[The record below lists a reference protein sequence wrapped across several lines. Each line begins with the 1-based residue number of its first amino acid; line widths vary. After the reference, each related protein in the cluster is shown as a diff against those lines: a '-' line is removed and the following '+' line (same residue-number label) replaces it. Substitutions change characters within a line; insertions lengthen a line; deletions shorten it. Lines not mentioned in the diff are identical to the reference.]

1 MPKKEL
7 TALGG
12 DTFAGLFTLGVKQA
26 GFKVLATLEH
36 SNYGAKTARLNHP
49 EVTQHLK
56 LAGESA
62 WREAAEPYAGKVD
75 FMYTQPPCA
84 IWSAARGGVKGS
96 WTSDPRLTW
105 VPDLIDAGL
114 IIRPKAWVWESV
126 CNAWRHGRGYTLEQ
140 AQKWANAGYSVTIIL
155 EDAAYLGVPQH
166 RPRMLLVAHQY
177 PLVLPKVSHE
187 AISVGQAFKGLRV
200 KETEKQFLSPEWK
213 ELWEVA
219 GKGKDLFHA
228 FRLLSEEDQ
237 ARHRA
242 ARENGKGAS
251 PSFLIKKLTAD
262 RPSKVI
268 LGGLKSLHP
277 TEPRYLTLAEYYRL
291 CGVPPEWQP
300 SSGSLPTTT
309 AELSRSVMPPVGRWL
324 AEGVRDGLAMRK
336 LSKPQYRLLDL
347 RKPDAVYEEVLW

>member
-1 MPKKEL
+1 MATKQL

-26 GFKVLATLEH
+26 GFKVLGTLEH

-49 EVTQHLK
+49 EVVQHLK
-56 LAGESA
+56 LAGEAA

-75 FMYTQPPCA
+75 FMFTQPPCA

-96 WTSDPRLTW
+96 WASDPRLTW
-105 VPDLIDAGL
+105 VPDLIDAGM
-114 IIRPKAWVWESV
+114 IVRPKAWVWESV
-126 CNAWRHGRGYTLEQ
+126 CNAWRHGRAYTLEQ
-140 AQKWANAGYSVTIIL
+140 AEKWANAGYSVSIIL

-166 RPRMLLVAHQY
+166 RPRMLLVAHQH
-177 PLVLPKVSHE
+177 PLELP
-187 AISVGQAFKGLRV
+187 AIQAPVTVGQAFKGLRV
-200 KETEKQFLSPEWK
+200 KEAEKQYLNKEWA

-219 GKGKDLFHA
+219 GKGKDLFYA

-251 PSFLIKKLTAD
+251 PSFLIKKLVAD

-268 LGGLKSLHP
+268 LGGLNSLHP

-300 SSGSLPTTT
+300 TSQSLPTTT
-309 AELSRSVMPPVGRWL
+309 AELSRSVMPPVGKWL
-324 AEGVRDGLAMRK
+324 AEGVRDGLAKPK
-336 LSKPQYRLLDL
+336 LKKPVFRLLDL
-347 RKPDAVYEEVLW
+347 RDPENPYEEALW

>member
-1 MPKKEL
+1 MIKKRL

-26 GFKVLATLEH
+26 GFEVLGTLEH
-36 SNYGAKTARLNHP
+36 SNYGAKTAALNHP

-56 LAGESA
+56 LAGDQA
-62 WREAAEPYAGKVD
+62 WRQAAEPYAGKVD
-75 FMYTQPPCA
+75 FMFTQPPCA

-96 WTSDPRLTW
+96 WASDPRLSW

-114 IIRPKAWVWESV
+114 IVRPKAWVWESV
-126 CNAWRHGRGYTLEQ
+126 CNAWRHGRGYVLEQ
-140 AQKWANAGYSVTIIL
+140 AEKWANAGYSVTIIL

-166 RPRMLLVAHQY
+166 RPRMLLVAHQH
-177 PLVLPKVSHE
+177 PLLLPDTQDPITV
-187 AISVGQAFKGLRV
+187 AQAFKKLRV
-200 KETEKQFLSPEWK
+200 KESEKQFLNDEWK

-219 GKGKDLFHA
+219 GKGKDPFHA

-237 ARHRA
+237 QRHRD
-242 ARENGKGAS
+242 ARPGGKGAS

-291 CGVPPEWQP
+291 CGVPDTWQP
-300 SSGSLPTTT
+300 SSRSLPTTT

-324 AEGVRDGLAMRK
+324 AEGVAAGLAKPK
-336 LSKPQYRLLDL
+336 LKKPVFKLLDL
-347 RKPDAVYEEVLW
+347 RDPDHPHEENLW